1 MFKKIALAVAAST
14 MVLGGFAHASAAQSL
29 SLKNV
34 PVRAATATSKS
45 NAQADG
51 ISPLIIIGG
60 IIVVVAVLE
69 ATGAINIFGDDSDSD
84 G

>member
-14 MVLGGFAHASAAQSL
+14 MALSGVAHASAAQSL

-45 NAQADG
+45 NAQAES
-51 ISPLIIIGG
+51 ISPLFIIGG
-60 IIVVVAVLE
+60 IIVVVAILE
-69 ATGAINIFGDDSDSD
+69 VTGAINIFGEDSPDAP
-84 G
+84 